1 MSDAGSA
8 SASQCASCGT
18 ELPPHA
24 LSCGACGALVYSAKL
39 KELAATAERQA
50 AAGDPPGARATWES
64 ALRWLPPE
72 SQQATAIRKHVAD
85 LNKSLNGVPNS
96 VKQAA
101 SAGEPWWKR
110 GAAGIV
116 ALVMIALSKLKFL
129 LLGFTK
135 LGTALSMLAY
145 AGVYWRFYG
154 WQLAVGIVIS
164 IYIHEM
170 GHVAEIRKE
179 GLDAG
184 APLFVPGLGAFILL
198 KTHITDPQ
206 VDARIGLAGPVW
218 GLGAAL
224 AAYAVYLFTG
234 SPAWG
239 AIAQLGAFINLFNLL
254 PFWQLDGS
262 RGFHALVTWQRW
274 AVVAAL
280 GVAYYFTSQGL
291 LFLIAIVAVYRA
303 FQKPLATQPDR
314 RALATFLILIGALTW
329 LSAIPLPH
337 QQGVGGP
344 PSTVSTTKGSR
355 IPGALSQS

>member
-8 SASQCASCGT
+8 IATRCQNCGT

-24 LSCGACGALVYSAKL
+24 LSCGACGALIYSAKL
-39 KELAATAERQA
+39 KELAAAAERQA
-50 AAGDPPGARATWES
+50 AAGDLTAARATWEN

-72 SQQATAIRKHVAD
+72 SPQAATIRKHVAD
-85 LNKSLNGVPNS
+85 LNQRLNGVPDS

-101 SAGEPWWKR
+101 SAGQPWWKR

-116 ALVMIALSKLKFL
+116 AIVMVVLSKLKFL

-198 KTHITDPQ
+198 KTHVDDPQ
-206 VDARIGLAGPVW
+206 VDARIGLAGPAW

-234 SPAWG
+234 IAAWG

-274 AVVAAL
+274 VVVAAL

-291 LFLIAIVAVYRA
+291 LFLIALVAVWRA
-303 FQKPLATQPDR
+303 FQRPLAKQPDQ
-314 RALATFLILIGALTW
+314 RALATFLVLIAALSW
-329 LSAIPLPH
+329 LAAIPLPH
-337 QQGVGGP
+337 QQGVGRP
-344 PSTVSTTKGSR
+344 PSTVSTTKGPR
-355 IPGALSQS
+355 ISGALSQS

>member
-1 MSDAGSA
+1 VPTLDPLSA
-8 SASQCASCGT
+8 TRCANCGT

-39 KELAATAERQA
+39 KELAAQAERQNT
-50 AAGDPPGARATWES
+50 AGDLAGARATWEN
-64 ALRWLPPE
+64 ALRWLPQG
-72 SQQATAIRKHVAD
+72 SQQFTSIKQHIDELDKRLAGTSSAPKAATAD
-85 LNKSLNGVPNS
+85 
-96 VKQAA
+96 Q
-101 SAGEPWWKR
+101 PWWKR

-116 ALVMIALSKLKFL
+116 ALVVLALGKLKFL

-135 LGTALSMLAY
+135 LGTLLSMMAF
-145 AGVYWRFYG
+145 AGVYWQIYG
-154 WQLAVGIVIS
+154 WRLAVGLVIS

-170 GHVAEIRKE
+170 GHVFEIRKE

-198 KTHITDPQ
+198 KTHIDDPQ

-224 AAYAVYLFTG
+224 AAYAVYLYSG
-234 SPAWG
+234 IPAWG
-239 AIAQLGAFINLFNLL
+239 AIAQLGAWINLFNLL
-254 PFWQLDGS
+254 PFWQLDGA

-274 AVVAAL
+274 VVVAAL

-291 LFLIAIVAVYRA
+291 LFLIGIVAVWRA
-303 FQKPLATQPDR
+303 FQKPLATQPDQ
-314 RALATFLILIGALTW
+314 RALATFLVLIGALSW
-329 LSAIPLPH
+329 LAMIPLPH

-344 PSTVSTTKGSR
+344 PSTVSTTKGPR
-355 IPGALSQS
+355 ISGALSQS